1 MPRAIG
7 LALAFRIQSQ
17 AIAAVVTLIPDFDN
31 AGDGLI
37 QTDDWIMASVV
48 AEMAASLAK
57 AVEDFPIRPE
67 AVQGYAAQS

>member
-1 MPRAIG
+1 LPRAIG
-7 LALAFRIQSQ
+7 LALAFRTQSQ

-48 AEMAASLAK
+48 AEMDRILG
-57 AVEDFPIRPE
+57 E
-67 AVQGYAAQS
+67 GG